1 MSFKVI
7 PTPTFA
13 KSLKALA
20 KRHRSL
26 KEEVKA
32 FVAELERNPLQGVE
46 LTAGIRKIRM
56 AIKSKGTGKSGGAR
70 VITYNVL
77 VTEEEGEVYLLE
89 IYDKSEYTSVHEGV
103 LKQMIETLP
112 ILGEME

>member
-20 KRHRSL
+20 KRHKSL
-26 KEEVKA
+26 KEDVKA
-32 FVAELERNPLQGVE
+32 FVAELERDQLQGVE

-56 AIKSKGTGKSGGAR
+56 AIKSKGVGKSGGAR

-77 VTEEEGEVYLLE
+77 VTEEEGTVYLLVSNLVRISLLRMVIFCSSDALMAE
-89 IYDKSEYTSVHEGV
+89 
-103 LKQMIETLP
+103 
-112 ILGEME
+112 